1 MTKVVAELVKTK
13 LVQSNGKPVTLNY
26 LMRGADPKIADVF
39 LDGTISELAG
49 RRAEF
54 TTILKSGG
62 ADALIASL
70 KAKATIRW

>member
-1 MTKVVAELVKTK
+1 
-13 LVQSNGKPVTLNY
+13 
-26 LMRGADPKIADVF
+26 MRGADPKIADVF

-70 KAKATIRW
+70 KAKGDKYLAGS

>member
-1 MTKVVAELVKTK
+1 MV
-13 LVQSNGKPVTLNY
+13 
-26 LMRGADPKIADVF
+26 DIH

-54 TTILKSGG
+54 GSILKSGG

-70 KAKATIRW
+70 KAKGDKLMAGS